1 MLSDSIL
8 LSIVAS
14 AVGVLSLLIRFCYIS
29 KCTNI
34 SLCCGLVN
42 VKRDVEEE
50 TENGNNH
57 ENNNISNQQENV

>member
-29 KCTNI
+29 KCTTV

-42 VKRDVEEE
+42 VRRETT
-50 TENGNNH
+50 TENDNVNNMKNIMNA
-57 ENNNISNQQENV
+57 ENNV

>member
-50 TENGNNH
+50 TENGKNH
-57 ENNNISNQQENV
+57 ENNNITNQQENV

>member
-29 KCTNI
+29 KCTNVN
-34 SLCCGLVN
+34 LCCGLVN
-42 VKRDVEEE
+42 IKRDVE
-50 TENGNNH
+50 GNRKWKK
-57 ENNNISNQQENV
+57 S

>member
-29 KCTNI
+29 KCTNV
-34 SLCCGLVN
+34 SLCCGLLTVRRETTAENDNVN
-42 VKRDVEEE
+42 NIKNIMNV
-50 TENGNNH
+50 
-57 ENNNISNQQENV
+57 ENNV

>member
-29 KCTNI
+29 KCTNVN
-34 SLCCGLVN
+34 LCCGLVN
-42 VKRDVEEE
+42 IKRDVEEE
-50 TENGNNH
+50 TENGKNH
-57 ENNNISNQQENV
+57 ENNNIQNQQENV

>member
-29 KCTNI
+29 KCTTVN
-34 SLCCGLVN
+34 LCCGMISVRRDIEHELIP
-42 VKRDVEEE
+42 VK
-50 TENGNNH
+50 TENINSQN
-57 ENNNISNQQENV
+57 

>member
-29 KCTNI
+29 KCTNV

-42 VKRDVEEE
+42 VKRDID
-50 TENGNNH
+50 H
-57 ENNNISNQQENV
+57 EIVNVKNDNNNIQNENK

>member
-29 KCTNI
+29 KCTNVN
-34 SLCCGLVN
+34 LCCGLLTVRRDIEHELVT
-42 VKRDVEEE
+42 VK
-50 TENGNNH
+50 N
-57 ENNNISNQQENV
+57 ENNNIQNQQENV

>member
-8 LSIVAS
+8 LSIVGS

-29 KCTNI
+29 KCTTV

-50 TENGNNH
+50 TENGKNH
-57 ENNNISNQQENV
+57 ENNNIQNQQENV